1 VEEERVDR
9 RVKYTKMVLR
19 ESLLDIMKVKPI
31 SKITSAELC
40 RGADINRNTFYAHY
54 RDPADLLRSIEEEL
68 YDELKHSIERS
79 LKYESIPSL
88 VVEICE
94 LILRNLSLCRILFS
108 EHGDRQFL
116 DRIIYLAH
124 DRSVA
129 EWRRVSQ
136 KRDPD
141 EMEMFYDFSMQGS
154 LAVIQ
159 RWIRNGAK
167 ESPDEIAQLIDKL
180 TTRGLR
186 AFIK

>member
-1 VEEERVDR
+1 
-9 RVKYTKMVLR
+9 
-19 ESLLDIMKVKPI
+19 MKEKPI

-40 RGADINRNTFYAHY
+40 RRADINRNTFYAHY

-68 YDELKHSIERS
+68 YDELKRSIERS

-88 VVEICE
+88 IIEICE
-94 LILRNLSLCRILFS
+94 LILRNLTLCKILFS

-129 EWRRVSQ
+129 EWKRVSA
-136 KRDPD
+136 KREPV
-141 EMEMFYDFSMQGS
+141 EMEMFYDFSMHGS

-159 RWIRNGAK
+159 RWIKNGVK
-167 ESPDEIAQLIDKL
+167 ESPEEIAQLIDKL
-180 TTRGLR
+180 TTKGLR
-186 AFIK
+186 AFVK